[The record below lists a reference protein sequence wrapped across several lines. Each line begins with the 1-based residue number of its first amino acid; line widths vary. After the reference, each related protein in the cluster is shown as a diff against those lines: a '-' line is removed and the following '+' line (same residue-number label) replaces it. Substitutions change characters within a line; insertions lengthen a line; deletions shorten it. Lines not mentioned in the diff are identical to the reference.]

1 MAQESCRHDRG
12 VTVGLGAGK
21 REHPLRA
28 GRASFVGRGHWRG
41 DSGCPN
47 HRWGAGQDGVV
58 TIVIVMRLAE
68 QSESYI
74 SWAIFAAL
82 LVSGATTI
90 LQASKIGRTAWRT

>member
-1 MAQESCRHDRG
+1 MASAQANENIRYEPDERPSSA
-12 VTVGLGAGK
+12 VAIGAGIQAALIIVA
-21 REHPLRA
+21 P
-28 GRASFVGRGHWRG
+28 V
-41 DSGCPN
+41 
-47 HRWGAGQDGVV
+47 VV

-74 SWAIFAAL
+74 TWAIFAAL